1 MHPMVK
7 KTLRSRWFVAG
18 LHASLWLLVY
28 LALTRLGGKAP
39 DFRDSDSAAPP
50 PQSPAPVAGLER
62 LFSPGIWSKSLLDT
76 NRLNP
81 FFTPYFIPPAAP
93 LPTTRKIEVTYQGF
107 YQTGDDLKRAIF
119 KLGEAPPIAPPGARI
134 ATNPLVAQAT
144 MPATTLTNLSAPTN
158 NLSALTNGE
167 TYVVA
172 PIGARIATNLF
183 IAEATMQAM
192 TLTNLSAQTNILP
205 LNTKKE
211 IVVPIR

>member
-1 MHPMVK
+1 MVK

-28 LALTRLGGKAP
+28 LALTQLGGRAP
-39 DFRDSDSAAPP
+39 SFRDAEADAAPP
-50 PQSPAPVAGLER
+50 QSLAPVAGLER
-62 LFSPGIWSKSLLDT
+62 LFSPGIWPKSLIDT

-81 FFTPYFIPPAAP
+81 FFTPYFIPQAPPPA
-93 LPTTRKIEVTYQGF
+93 TSRKIEVTYQGF

-119 KLGEAPPIAPPGARI
+119 KLGDASVVAPTGARI
-134 ATNPLVAQAT
+134 APNLLSAGATNAMA
-144 MPATTLTNLSAPTN
+144 LTNLTAPTN
-158 NLSALTNGE
+158 NEA
-167 TYVVA
+167 YRVA
-172 PIGARIATNLF
+172 PIGARIAANLF

-211 IVVPIR
+211 IVVPIQ